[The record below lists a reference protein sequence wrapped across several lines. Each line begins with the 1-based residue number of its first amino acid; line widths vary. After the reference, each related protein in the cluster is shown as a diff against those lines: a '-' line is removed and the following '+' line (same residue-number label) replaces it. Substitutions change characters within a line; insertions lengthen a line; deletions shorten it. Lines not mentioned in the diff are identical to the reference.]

1 MHILN
6 LQQPLQ
12 SVTAE
17 VGLFYTVEKRSLNE
31 QVKKLL
37 IVSTHLS
44 CPCSDGNW
52 AAGAIATVDG
62 GGYK

>member
-6 LQQPLQ
+6 LQEPLKAV
-12 SVTAE
+12 SAE
-17 VGLFYTVEKRSLNE
+17 VGLFYTVEKGRLSE
-31 QVKKLL
+31 QVKKVL

-52 AAGAIATVDG
+52 AIAMVDDG
-62 GGYK
+62 GYQ

>member
-1 MHILN
+1 MHVLN
-6 LQQPLQ
+6 LQEPLK
-12 SVTAE
+12 SVSAE
-17 VGLFYTVEKRSLNE
+17 VGVFYTVEKGRFSE

-52 AAGAIATVDG
+52 AAGAIAMADG